1 MRHAIINHVYIP
13 YMEQQQMVLLC
24 DDADADAV
32 NRERECVWMDGR
44 VTWKMVSCGGG
55 VERSENFQ
63 VCGWR

>member
-32 NRERECVWMDGR
+32 NRERVCVDG
-44 VTWKMVSCGGG
+44 WKGKLEDGFMRRRG
-55 VERSENFQ
+55 
-63 VCGWR
+63 